1 MLKTLN
7 KARCCCPIVFYQ
19 EIKAVLWEKIDPM
32 NDQKSK
38 ISRFLTIYAI
48 FVQFLLDFVDLNVEN
63 GQNGP
68 Y

>member
-19 EIKAVLWEKIDPM
+19 TINAVFWEKIDPM
-32 NDQKSK
+32 NDQNSK

-48 FVQFLLDFVDLNVEN
+48 FVEFVLDFVD
-63 GQNGP
+63 
-68 Y
+68 